1 MGRGGGRGG
10 GGGFSGGG
18 RGGGFGGGR
27 GGGGRSSGAGRGAG
41 RGGGSFGGG
50 GLGGGG
56 FGHGGYNRRPR
67 HHGPRV
73 WPVFLGGFGRRR
85 YSRGGGGCGFM
96 GCGSIFTVMIFL
108 FIMFSF
114 LSTIGNFGT
123 GGGGIGGGSGDI
135 TSSTVEREPLP
146 AGSVDETDYYTDELG
161 WIGNHTQMVDGL
173 RHFYNETGVQPHV
186 HIIGDVEGNPD
197 PTQDEL
203 AAYANALYDDLFT
216 DEAHLL
222 LVFLESS
229 PNDYDTYYIVGSQAR
244 SVIDTEA
251 GDILLDYLD
260 RYYFDDGLTDEQYF
274 SNSFRDAAD
283 RIMDVTTSPWIPVL
297 SIFGLVIVLYILYKW
312 WKTKQDS
319 KEKEAKRTE
328 DMLNKPIHTFGG
340 SEAEELSKKY
350 QDKDSTESDE
360 DWDNY

>member
-1 MGRGGGRGG
+1 MGRGGGRGGG

-27 GGGGRSSGAGRGAG
+27 GGGGRSSGAGRG
-41 RGGGSFGGG
+41 GGSFGGG
-50 GLGGGG
+50 GFGGGG
-56 FGHGGYNRRPR
+56 LGGGGYNRRPR
-67 HHGPRV
+67 HHGPPM
-73 WPVFLGGFGRRR
+73 WPIFLGGFGGRRR
-85 YSRGGGGCGFM
+85 YSRGGGGCGYM

-108 FIMFSF
+108 FIMFSL

-146 AGSVDETDYYTDELG
+146 AGAVDETDYYTDELD

-186 HIIGDVEGNPD
+186 HIIGDVDGNPD

-203 AAYANALYDDLFT
+203 AAYAESMYDELFT

-222 LVFLESS
+222 LVFLEPR
-229 PNDYDTYYIVGSQAR
+229 PNEYMSYYIVGSQAR

-251 GDILLDYLD
+251 GDILLDFLD
-260 RYYFDDGLTDEQYF
+260 RYYFDQDLTDEEYF

-297 SIFGLVIVLYILYKW
+297 SIFGVVIVLYILYRW
-312 WKTKQDS
+312 WKSRQES

-328 DMLNKPIHTFGG
+328 DMLNKPIDTFGR

-350 QDKDSTESDE
+350 KEKEDD

>member
-1 MGRGGGRGG
+1 
-10 GGGFSGGG
+10 
-18 RGGGFGGGR
+18 
-27 GGGGRSSGAGRGAG
+27 
-41 RGGGSFGGG
+41 
-50 GLGGGG
+50 
-56 FGHGGYNRRPR
+56 
-67 HHGPRV
+67 
-73 WPVFLGGFGRRR
+73 
-85 YSRGGGGCGFM
+85 M
-96 GCGSIFTVMIFL
+96 GCGSIFMIMIFL

-173 RHFYNETGVQPHV
+173 RYFYNETGVQPHV
-186 HIIGDVEGNPD
+186 YITDNIDGEQNPSMD
-197 PTQDEL
+197 QLE
-203 AAYANALYDDLFT
+203 AYANNLYDELFT

-222 LVFLESS
+222 LVFFEPR
-229 PNDYDTYYIVGSQAR
+229 PNEYMTYYVVGSQAR

-260 RYYFDDGLTDEQYF
+260 RYYYDANLTDEPYF

-297 SIFGLVIVLYILYKW
+297 SIFGVVIVLYILYKW
-312 WKTKQDS
+312 WKSKQET
-319 KEKEAKRTE
+319 KEKEAKRTD
-328 DMLNKPIHTFGG
+328 DMLNKPIDTFGR

-350 QDKDSTESDE
+350 QDKDSDD